1 MNIKFVGGVQPPNAN
16 WICMP
21 EAEYLNMLAANLE
34 LAALNQGGVEDW
46 TWYGAS
52 LDDYYKQFL
61 KEEASRLVAYMSGFD
76 INPDEFMFEDM
87 ADYYYYMTARNT
99 P

>member
-16 WICMP
+16 WVCMP

-46 TWYGAS
+46 AWYDAS
-52 LDDYYKQFL
+52 LSDYHKKFL
-61 KEEASRLVAYMSGFD
+61 KEEANRLIAYKGCFD
-76 INPDEFMFEDM
+76 ISLDEFMFEDM

>member
-16 WICMP
+16 WVCMP

-34 LAALNQGGVEDW
+34 LAALNQSGVRNCP
-46 TWYGAS
+46 WYRGS
-52 LDDYYKQFL
+52 LSDYYKQFL
-61 KEEASRLVAYMSGFD
+61 KEEGARLCFYASGFD
-76 INPDEFMFEDM
+76 IDLNEFMFEDI
-87 ADYYYYMTARNT
+87 ADYYYCTTARDT

>member
-16 WICMP
+16 WVCMP

-34 LAALNQGGVEDW
+34 LAALNQGGVDNW
-46 TWYGAS
+46 SWYGAS
-52 LDDYYKQFL
+52 LNDYYKQFL
-61 KEEASRLVAYMSGFD
+61 KDEGTRLYSYASGFD
-76 INPDEFMFEDM
+76 IDLDEFMFEDM

>member
-16 WICMP
+16 WVCMP

-46 TWYGAS
+46 AWYDAS
-52 LDDYYKQFL
+52 LNDYHKQFL
-61 KEEASRLVAYMSGFD
+61 KEEASRLIAYKGCFD
-76 INPDEFMFEDM
+76 INLDEFMFEDM

>member
-16 WICMP
+16 WVCMP

-34 LAALNQGGVEDW
+34 LAALNQGGVDNW

-52 LDDYYKQFL
+52 LSDYYKQFL
-61 KEEASRLVAYMSGFD
+61 KEEAGNLVAYMSGFD

-87 ADYYYYMTARNT
+87 ADYYYYMTARET

>member
-1 MNIKFVGGVQPPNAN
+1 MNIKFVGGVQPPDAN
-16 WICMP
+16 WVCMP
-21 EAEYLNMLAANLE
+21 EAEYLNMLAANLKLE
-34 LAALNQGGVEDW
+34 ALNRGGVDDW
-46 TWYGAS
+46 VWYGAS
-52 LDDYYKQFL
+52 LSDCYKEFL
-61 KEEASRLVAYMSGFD
+61 KEEAGRLVAYMGGFD